1 MLVLCCAATRTLS
14 PSSSSSWRSW
24 CLDKYQMLD
33 DIDNQLE
40 WLLLSLLTSSSLY
53 MSKSGSSPAL
63 SFPLMA
69 TPHLSSSTPPRWGV
83 ASRDQ
88 LCRVSEPWQNEYL
101 Y

>member
-1 MLVLCCAATRTLS
+1 
-14 PSSSSSWRSW
+14 
-24 CLDKYQMLD
+24 
-33 DIDNQLE
+33 
-40 WLLLSLLTSSSLY
+40 

-88 LCRVSEPWQNEYL
+88 LCRVSEPWQKKYL
-101 Y
+101 YQT